1 MKITIEFDS
10 NNPDELD
17 TVLAA
22 LSASP
27 VGKDVA
33 PAETKAEEP
42 DTSEADAAAEK
53 KKADA
58 AAKKKADDKKKA
70 DAAAKKKADEEA
82 AAAKAAEEAEA
93 EEGGGDDAG
102 SEFTRDDVRAKLKE
116 HAALEGKEAAIQIL
130 KDNGA
135 ASITELAEDKF
146 ADVIE
151 ACG

>member
-10 NNPDELD
+10 NNKDEMD

-27 VGKDVA
+27 VGKDAVTTEDKA
-33 PAETKAEEP
+33 PAEEP
-42 DTSEADAAAEK
+42 DTSEADAAEAK

-58 AAKKKADDKKKA
+58 AAKRKA
-70 DAAAKKKADEEA
+70 AAAKKKKEEEEA
-82 AAAKAAEEAEA
+82 AAAAAAAEA
-93 EEGGGDDAG
+93 EEKG
-102 SEFTRDDVRAKLKE
+102 SEFSRDDVRAKLKE
-116 HAALEGKEAAIQIL
+116 HAALEGKDAAIQIL
-130 KDNGA
+130 KDHDA

-146 ADVIE
+146 ADVIA